1 MPKSK
6 SASEGVY
13 VNVKIHG
20 VYDTV
25 KKKVL
30 RVSLDPTEIDME
42 LMLIG
47 ENPNTKE
54 CVMEVTLLLDGVGVK
69 C

>member
-6 SASEGVY
+6 PASGNY

-25 KKKVL
+25 AKKVL
-30 RVSLDPTEIDME
+30 KVSLDPTEIDME
-42 LMLIG
+42 LLLMG
-47 ENPNTKE
+47 ENPNLKE
-54 CVMEVTLLLDGVGVK
+54 CVMEVTLLLEGVGV
-69 C
+69 